1 MRSAPG
7 GNEIMRNDRMIEAA
21 GMGRA
26 NEESQAKNK
35 SEGLT
40 VSGVK
45 REVVRGRAVDDTVN
59 EKANVRVVKEQ
70 ESGPAVSLVNSVRE
84 ASHEKA
90 SLIAV
95 LVMKVA
101 HQVQGEKSAIDAA
114 EVEVE
119 VEVQE
124 TTDANEFVTLRTSRM
139 AT

>member
-1 MRSAPG
+1 MRSVPG
-7 GNEIMRNDRMIEAA
+7 VNEIMRNDQMNEAV
-21 GMGRA
+21 GMDRV

-35 SEGLT
+35 SEDLT

-45 REVVRGRAVDDTVN
+45 REVVRGRAVDDMAN

-70 ESGPAVSLVNSVRE
+70 ENALAVSLVNSVRGVN
-84 ASHEKA
+84 HEKA

-95 LVMKVA
+95 LATRVA
-101 HQVQGEKSAIDAA
+101 HQDQGEKSAIDAA
-114 EVEVE
+114 EVGVE
-119 VEVQE
+119 AEMQE